1 MTNRSDEDYSSL
13 LVPSAGGNHSMSGDS
28 SRCGRWCRT
37 IAASVCSVPIFT
49 KYVSIRKSYMYKSI
63 EMLKFQ

>member
-1 MTNRSDEDYSSL
+1 
-13 LVPSAGGNHSMSGDS
+13 MSGDS

>member
-1 MTNRSDEDYSSL
+1 
-13 LVPSAGGNHSMSGDS
+13 MSGDS

-63 EMLKFQ
+63 VEVSMIFHSARQLDYFENVFDVL